1 MGTLQC
7 TPECSCCPGLGC
19 HTGSQQ
25 AGAVW
30 LGLRMGVPAPSR
42 GTEEEQTVTRECWE
56 TGLPSVPALP
66 HPQAQGWLSMTFWD
80 QGPSSKSEGGA
91 TAPSFSP
98 SWLPSNAN
106 SPWLGE
112 SLDPRFWGMNT
123 PLAAQGVAGAFPG
136 RMSGHGH
143 VFCRFLVAI
152 GLDVGQ
158 GWISRSTDSIPRD
171 GGLWGDS
178 LRLLEPSDPQ
188 HVGIEG
194 DGKQPPAAPCP
205 APVV

>member
-30 LGLRMGVPAPSR
+30 LGLRVGVPAPSR

-112 SLDPRFWGMNT
+112 KSGSQVLGYEHSSCSPGSGWSLPREGVWPWARFLQVFSSNRFRCWAGLDQQEHRLH
-123 PLAAQGVAGAFPG
+123 PQGWRTLGGFTEAAGA
-136 RMSGHGH
+136 
-143 VFCRFLVAI
+143 
-152 GLDVGQ
+152 Q
-158 GWISRSTDSIPRD
+158 
-171 GGLWGDS
+171 
-178 LRLLEPSDPQ
+178 
-188 HVGIEG
+188 
-194 DGKQPPAAPCP
+194 
-205 APVV
+205 